1 MEYTVKR
8 SARKTVSVEITA
20 DAEVLVRAPKA
31 MSRKALEE
39 FLEDHEEWIRTH
51 LERRRQKRD
60 AEQELSPEDVRCI
73 REEALPVLSEK
84 AAYYGRRMGV
94 RPAGIRVTSAKTR
107 FGSCSGK
114 NHICFSWRLM
124 LYPEEVV
131 DYVVVHELAHILHKN
146 HGAAFYRAVAE
157 ILPDYRERIKLLK
170 G

>member
-1 MEYTVKR
+1 LEYTVKR
-8 SARKTVSVEITA
+8 SARRTVSVEITA

-31 MSRKALEE
+31 MSHKALEE
-39 FLEDHEEWIRTH
+39 FLADHEEWICTH
-51 LERRRQKRD
+51 LERCRQKRD
-60 AEQELSPEDVRCI
+60 AEQELSPEDVRRI

-84 AAYYGRRMGV
+84 AAYYGRQMGV

-124 LYPEEVV
+124 LYPEEAV

-146 HGAAFYRAVAE
+146 HGAAFYRTVAE
-157 ILPDYRERIKLLK
+157 ILPDYRERVKLLK